1 MKKTLRKLLIKVLS
15 NDTIGRW
22 AYKFSSF
29 AWQIKFQRE
38 LIERS
43 RVEDEIEKTAKELF
57 KDMTVLNGTFK
68 GMKYPSMRSRN
79 SSLYPKLLG
88 SYELELQPAFEEIIS
103 KQYDQILDVG
113 CAEGYYAVGLAMRIP
128 KATVY
133 AYDIEAEARDLTGK
147 MAKLNGVADRV
158 KIESS
163 CTTQTLASFPFKGRS
178 IIISDCE
185 GYEKNLFTKDCLAN
199 LKNTDLLIETHD
211 FMDVTISTYLEELF
225 SKTHDLEIIR
235 SLGDVIKAKTY
246 KYRELEGLD
255 VKARYRLLE
264 EGRRFTDEWLY
275 LKAK

>member
-1 MKKTLRKLLIKVLS
+1 MKKTARRLAIKILS
-15 NDTIGRW
+15 NDTVGKW
-22 AYKFSSF
+22 AHKFSLL
-29 AWQIKFQRE
+29 AWKIKFQRE

-43 RVEDEIEKTAKELF
+43 RTEEGIEKTAKGLF
-57 KDMTVLNGTFK
+57 RDMVVLNGNFK
-68 GMKYPSMRSRN
+68 GMKYPGMRSRN
-79 SSLYPKLLG
+79 SSLYPKFLG
-88 SYELELQPAFEEIIS
+88 SYELELQSVFEEIIS

-133 AYDIEAEARDLTGK
+133 AYDIEAESRDLTEK
-147 MAKLNGVADRV
+147 MAHLNGVAERV

-163 CTTQTLASFPFKGRS
+163 CTTQTLASFSFKGRS
-178 IIISDCE
+178 LIISDCE
-185 GYEKNLFTKDCLAN
+185 GYEKSLFTKDCLSN

-246 KYRELEGLD
+246 KFKELDGLD
-255 VKARYRLLE
+255 IKARYRLLE

-275 LKAK
+275 LKAR